1 MQESAKLRRRKL
13 IEEIRRYRLVT
24 KFEEQRAASPAN
36 EGVVRH
42 NQEIADKL
50 RSMENELHKLNVQ
63 LIREEMSG
71 DSFG

>member
-1 MQESAKLRRRKL
+1 MQASAKLRRRKL

-36 EGVVRH
+36 EGIARH

-50 RSMENELHKLNVQ
+50 RSMENELRTECATHP
-63 LIREEMSG
+63 
-71 DSFG
+71 